1 MKKKKLV
8 FTPGVTCVICLHVF
22 VNMLYRDAARDLS
35 CHLWNTLEGT
45 SHNRDEEPS
54 GIQVPDCL
62 LQTLLKKKKLLEN
75 AKNENASKSNGKFP
89 QIKVNPQDIVEI
101 VCFVCW

>member
-1 MKKKKLV
+1 MGCNSQKQINTHKTRPSKTNEKKEKLV

-35 CHLWNTLEGT
+35 CHLRNTLEGT

-62 LQTLLKKKKLLEN
+62 QQTLLEKKKKL
-75 AKNENASKSNGKFP
+75 KRM
-89 QIKVNPQDIVEI
+89 
-101 VCFVCW
+101 